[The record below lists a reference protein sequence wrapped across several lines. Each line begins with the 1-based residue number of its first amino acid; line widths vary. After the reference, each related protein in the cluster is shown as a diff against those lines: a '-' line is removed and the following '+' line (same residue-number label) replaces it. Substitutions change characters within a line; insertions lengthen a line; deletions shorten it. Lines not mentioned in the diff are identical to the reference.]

1 VKTIEEINE
10 RIRKGKAVVLTASE
24 VKKLAEKK
32 SPAEIARK
40 VDVVTTATFS
50 PMCSSGVFLNMGH
63 TRPPMKMQKVFL
75 DGVPAYGGI
84 AAVDIY
90 LGATEQNPENPRFGG
105 AHVIH
110 KLVKGLPVRIC
121 AEGSPTDCYPRSNL
135 DGKFRLDQ
143 INQAFFFNPR
153 NCYQN
158 YNAAA
163 NSSEKTLHTYMGK
176 LNPRLGNINYSGAGE
191 ISPLLNDPGLKTIGI
206 GTAFFFCGTTGYV
219 SWEGTQF
226 NAMQEK
232 DPETGLPIGPGATLA
247 LIGNLKGMKPE
258 FIRPVVI
265 PGYGITISLGMGF
278 AIPVMDEDIAKS
290 VMIRN
295 KQIKTRLMDYA
306 TGKCI
311 GFVNYEELISGKVEL
326 SGRKV
331 PSRTMTDIH
340 ASTDI
345 TEILQDW
352 VRKGKFFLSTP
363 VKSLPIEGCVKNFPE
378 N

>member
-1 VKTIEEINE
+1 
-10 RIRKGKAVVLTASE
+10 
-24 VKKLAEKK
+24 
-32 SPAEIARK
+32 
-40 VDVVTTATFS
+40 
-50 PMCSSGVFLNMGH
+50 MCSSGVFLNMGH

-90 LGATEQNPENPRFGG
+90 LGATEQNPDNPRFGG

-110 KLVKGLPVRIC
+110 KLVKGLPVKIS
-121 AEGSPTDCYPRSNL
+121 AEGAPTDCYPRSNL

-158 YNAAA
+158 YNAAV
-163 NSSEKTLHTYMGK
+163 NSSEKTLLTYMGK
-176 LNPRLGNINYSGAGE
+176 LNPRLGSVNYSGAGE
-191 ISPLLNDPGLKTIGI
+191 ISPLLNDPELKTIGI
-206 GTAFFFCGTTGYV
+206 GTSFFFCGTTGYV
-219 SWEGTQF
+219 AWEGTQF
-226 NAMQEK
+226 NAKQEK

-247 LIGNLKGMKPE
+247 LIGNLKEMKPE
-258 FIRPVVI
+258 FIRPIVI

-278 AIPVMDEDIAKS
+278 AIPVIDEDIAKS

-295 KQIKTRLMDYA
+295 KLIKTRLMDYA

-326 SGRKV
+326 QDRKI
-331 PSRTMTDIH
+331 PARTMTDIR
-340 ASTDI
+340 ASANI

-352 VRKGKFFLSTP
+352 VRKGKFLLTES
-363 VKSLPIEGCVKNFPE
+363 VKNLPIEGCVKKYPE
-378 N
+378 S